1 MEQMGV
7 PIGPA
12 ESVLAAT
19 VARRHFLLGESK
31 IEIAERLGLSRFKVA
46 RLIEAA
52 REQGMVK
59 IEIAS
64 PGQVDLERSAE
75 IKDALSLAHCAV
87 VSGHDAADADGR
99 AVRGKVAA
107 DLLAE
112 ILTDSDVL
120 GLPWS
125 RSVLSMTEHLTS
137 LPHVQVVQLS
147 GAMEVPGVDASAVDI
162 VRAAARVSEGDGVIF
177 HAPFILD
184 DAQAANAIRRQVSL
198 ERGRSAISRVTH
210 AVVGIGAW
218 SPTSSSIY
226 DLVTAAERKAAETAG
241 VVGESAGVFFDA
253 GGRPVHLPLT
263 DRMITLSGAELA
275 AIPQVIAIAGG
286 AARSVALQAA
296 IAGGLVNSVVID
308 TALADTILQSLG
320 ATSSEPG
327 VSAAT

>member
-1 MEQMGV
+1 MGA
-7 PIGPA
+7 PMGPA

-19 VARRHFLLGESK
+19 VARRHFLLGEPK
-31 IEIAERLGLSRFKVA
+31 IEIAQQLGLNRFKVA

-59 IEIAS
+59 IEIRS
-64 PGQVDLERSAE
+64 PGQVDLDRSAQ

-87 VSGHDAADADGR
+87 VSGHDAADTGGR
-99 AVRGKVAA
+99 AARGKVTA

-137 LPHVQVVQLS
+137 LPHVQVVQLT
-147 GAMEVPGVDASAVDI
+147 GAMEVDGVDASAVDI
-162 VRAAARVSEGDGVIF
+162 VRAAARVSEGHGVIF

-184 DAQAANAIRRQVSL
+184 DAPSASAIRRQVSL
-198 ERGRSAISRVTH
+198 AQGLSAISRVTH

-226 DLVTAAERKAAETAG
+226 DLISTAERHAAQAAG

-253 GGRPVHLPLT
+253 AGQPVHLPLT

-275 AIPQVIAIAGG
+275 AIPHVIAIAGG
-286 AARSVALQAA
+286 AVRSVALQAA
-296 IAGGLVNSVVID
+296 IAGGLVNSAVID
-308 TALADTILQSLG
+308 TALADSILHSLG
-320 ATSSEPG
+320 ASTTERG
-327 VSAAT
+327 VSTAT